1 MVATDIFACGMAMA
15 SNWSMLPM
23 FEPTRIL
30 ADQMMSPAALLA

>member
-23 FEPTRIL
+23 FQG
-30 ADQMMSPAALLA
+30 ADIGGPDDVARALLA